1 MNESSIIQGKLCPVY
16 SRFTISLPATGSST
30 QKKKEIAELSALS
43 LASAIDAATASPPR
57 AAHRIPPYH
66 NHQTPQVSTSLSF
79 PNSLKNLSFRSAKT
93 TRVEKPSVKF
103 IIHGGLI

>member
-1 MNESSIIQGKLCPVY
+1 MNHQSSKENCVQFIVVL
-16 SRFTISLPATGSST
+16 RFHYL
-30 QKKKEIAELSALS
+30 QLEVRHKKKEIAELSALS

-79 PNSLKNLSFRSAKT
+79 PNSLKNLSFL
-93 TRVEKPSVKF
+93 F
-103 IIHGGLI
+103 C